1 VLGQP
6 ELSFAG
12 LLRQLRVEADL
23 TQEELAEAASLSPRS
38 VSDLERGINRTAR
51 RDTARL
57 LAGALGL
64 AGPASELFVAAA
76 RGRVLAQE
84 VLVACRG
91 TVPATLVASPRPVP
105 RDVAGVAGYQRG
117 ADARPGS
124 GTLRVTM
131 LGGFGAGVGDR
142 PVPRAWRLR
151 KAKTLVKLLALAEG
165 HRAHRDVLTE
175 ALWPGMDP
183 AAAAK

>member
-1 VLGQP
+1 
-6 ELSFAG
+6 
-12 LLRQLRVEADL
+12 
-23 TQEELAEAASLSPRS
+23 
-38 VSDLERGINRTAR
+38 
-51 RDTARL
+51 
-57 LAGALGL
+57 
-64 AGPASELFVAAA
+64 
-76 RGRVLAQE
+76 
-84 VLVACRG
+84 
-91 TVPATLVASPRPVP
+91 VP